1 MSVELTDR
9 GVKRAGTV
17 LDLIGNT
24 PLIRLSKFETGL
36 NGAELYGKAEWF
48 NPGGSV
54 KDRPAANM
62 VREGLRSGALRPG
75 KTLLDA
81 TSGNTGIAYAMI
93 GASQGFP
100 VKLCVPSNV
109 TVERK
114 RLLHAYGA
122 DLIFTDPM
130 DGSDGAIREARKQVA
145 ANPDLYFYPDQYN
158 NDANWR
164 AHYDTTGPEILAQ
177 TEGRITHFVA
187 GLGTS
192 GTFMGT
198 GRRLRDV
205 NPSIK
210 LISFQPDSPLH
221 GLEGLKHM
229 ETAIV
234 PGIYDPSLADEDMGV
249 STEEAH
255 ELTRRLAQD
264 GLFVGISSGANLAG
278 ALRVARNT
286 SDAVIVVVFCD
297 GGEKYLSE
305 RFWDEDATPR
315 LTVQRDV
322 EQAIRAHG
330 AETYPNECCGA
341 LYGRD
346 GVVTATLALSNTTDE
361 GPRRRFLVRP
371 QDYVAAERRASE
383 LGAELLGFYH
393 SHPDH
398 PARPS
403 QYDLDHAWPFFS
415 YIIVSVR
422 AGKPEGMTSWRL
434 REDRSA
440 FDPERLTYA
449 EHN

>member
-1 MSVELTDR
+1 MAVQITDSGQR
-9 GVKRAGTV
+9 RAENV

-24 PLIRLSKFETGL
+24 PLIRLRKFEAGL
-36 NGAELYGKAEWF
+36 DGVELYGKAEWF

-62 VREGLRSGALRPG
+62 VREGLRTGALRPG

-93 GASQGFP
+93 GASLGFP

-122 DLIFTDPM
+122 ELIFTDPM
-130 DGSDGAIREARKQVA
+130 DGSDGAIREARRQVA
-145 ANPDLYFYPDQYN
+145 ADPERYFYPDQYN

-164 AHYDTTGPEILAQ
+164 SHYQTTAPEILAQ

-198 GRRLRDV
+198 GRRLREV

-234 PGIYDPSLADEDMGV
+234 PGIYDPSLADQDLRV
-249 STEEAH
+249 STEDAY
-255 ELTRRLAQD
+255 TMVRRLAREE
-264 GLFVGISSGANLAG
+264 GLLVGISGGAAVAG
-278 ALRVARNT
+278 ALTVAKNARN
-286 SDAVIVVVFCD
+286 AVIVTIFPD
-297 GGEKYLSE
+297 SADKYMSE
-305 RFWDEDATPR
+305 RFWNA
-315 LTVQRDV
+315 
-322 EQAIRAHG
+322 
-330 AETYPNECCGA
+330 
-341 LYGRD
+341 
-346 GVVTATLALSNTTDE
+346 
-361 GPRRRFLVRP
+361 
-371 QDYVAAERRASE
+371 
-383 LGAELLGFYH
+383 
-393 SHPDH
+393 
-398 PARPS
+398 PA
-403 QYDLDHAWPFFS
+403 
-415 YIIVSVR
+415 
-422 AGKPEGMTSWRL
+422 
-434 REDRSA
+434 
-440 FDPERLTYA
+440 
-449 EHN
+449 